1 MGLKKLY
8 LLDTNII
15 SEPTKQNPSAKVL
28 SSLDEKGMFCVIG
41 APTWYEILKGYY
53 PLQESR
59 KKDELFNYAHDYV
72 QRLFPILPYDEHA
85 ASLQA
90 HIFAKM
96 KENGT
101 PVPIVDA
108 QIAAIALANNL
119 ILVTRNV
126 KDFEPITKEFSLC
139 VDNWFE

>member
-1 MGLKKLY
+1 MGLRKLY

-15 SEPTKQNPSAKVL
+15 SELVKPQGSEKVKIEMDQK
-28 SSLDEKGMFCVIG
+28 SGFCMIG
-41 APTWYEILKGYY
+41 APVWYEFLKGIEIM
-53 PLQESR
+53 PDGKNKERL
-59 KKDELFNYAHDYV
+59 DLYAHDYV

>member
-1 MGLKKLY
+1 MGVRKLY

-15 SEPTKQNPSAKVL
+15 SELIKPQG
-28 SSLDEKGMFCVIG
+28 DEKVKVEMDQKSGFCMIA
-41 APTWYEILKGYY
+41 APVWYEFLKGIEIM
-53 PLQESR
+53 PVGKRRE
-59 KKDELFNYAHDYV
+59 KIELYAHDYV
-72 QRLFPILPYDEHA
+72 QRIFPILPYDEHA

-96 KENGT
+96 KENRT
-101 PVPIVDA
+101 PVSFVDA

-139 VDNWFE
+139 IDNWFE